1 METLQKLY
9 TSEFVE
15 LTIVDTSATDYKD
28 SQALRIKTYDDID
41 GLIDTVQ
48 PFNKSTIKALLA
60 LDDWDTESA
69 FYDALRKLYQQAPMT
84 SSEPTQPTITSE
96 LKESKLKP
104 AN

>member
-1 METLQKLY
+1 MRTLQKLY

-28 SQALRIKTYDDID
+28 SQALRIKTYDDLD

-48 PFNKSTIKALLA
+48 PFNKPTIKALLM
-60 LDDWDTESA
+60 LDGWDAEPA
-69 FYDALRKLYQQAPMT
+69 FYKTLRKLYQKAPMT

-96 LKESKLKP
+96 LKDSKLKP